1 MNLIEAVDFLKE
13 NQPLPDDRVLETNS
27 EILQK
32 YNEVRKYFL
41 ENPDPICIPL
51 FINSFGNGSGFGIY
65 QLIED
70 VLLKY
75 SSEQVIP
82 HLIKGLNSEKYGI
95 RYWSSQIASSFPD
108 KKLIEQLAILLT
120 DKASDIRYA
129 VIVALAE
136 IDDKRVI
143 DLIKNAQKQE
153 EDNEV
158 LELIEEVMNNLEI

>member
-1 MNLIEAVDFLKE
+1 MNLNEAVDFLKE

-27 EILQK
+27 EILEK
-32 YNEVRKYFL
+32 FNEVRKYFL
-41 ENPDPICIPL
+41 GNPNLICIPL

-75 SSEQVIP
+75 SPEQVIP

-95 RYWSSQIASSFPD
+95 KYWSTQIASSFPD
-108 KKLIEQLAILLT
+108 KKLIEPLAKLLT
-120 DKASDIRYA
+120 DKASDVRYA
-129 VIVALAE
+129 AIVALAE
-136 IDDKRVI
+136 IDDKRAL

-153 EDNEV
+153 EDTEV
-158 LELIEEVMNNLEI
+158 LELIEEVISNLKI